1 MIFSTV
7 WKSVYIV
14 SDTMLSQ
21 RCVTEELLHQNLSW
35 LVAFLLL
42 TEMGS
47 LCIISVC
54 HAQCDFRQS
63 QHCNKFAAY
72 EDTKLVK

>member
-7 WKSVYIV
+7 WKSIYIV

-35 LVAFLLL
+35 LVTFLLL

-47 LCIISVC
+47 LSFISAC
-54 HAQCDFRQS
+54 HA
-63 QHCNKFAAY
+63 
-72 EDTKLVK
+72 